1 MVYNLSMNISRIIY
15 LVSLWVM
22 GIALGAIIVSDILAP
37 VSDAYL
43 RTLGV
48 IALIAAACAAAGLIV
63 ERGRK

>member
-1 MVYNLSMNISRIIY
+1 MNISRIIY

-43 RTLGV
+43 RTLGI
-48 IALIAAACAAAGLIV
+48 IALIAVACAAAGLIA

>member
-1 MVYNLSMNISRIIY
+1 MNISRIIY

-43 RTLGV
+43 RTLGI
-48 IALIAAACAAAGLIV
+48 IALIAAAGAAAGLIV

>member
-43 RTLGV
+43 RTLGI
-48 IALIAAACAAAGLIV
+48 IALIAAAGAAAGLIV